1 MEDIF
6 DVLIESAADIAA
18 CNHNHALV
26 QNPFAWEEDTFD
38 VLIESTAPV
47 VQEDEANEKTPIE
60 VAQENNTR

>member
-6 DVLIESAADIAA
+6 DVLIESATDIAA

-38 VLIESTAPV
+38 VLIESAAPIAG
-47 VQEDEANEKTPIE
+47 EDEADEKTPIE
-60 VAQENNTR
+60 GAQENNAK